1 MNIGKVCEPFQNA
14 CNRVAKNPSLGCEY
28 LRLGNKAYQVC
39 PTREGEGMVD
49 VYTKYHGGLKEG
61 YMIKESARIYQTEEP
76 GLIPFIKRI
85 LKLNQPANP
94 IEGTNLAVWSGE
106 KEVFTPNGNGT
117 FKLDGTTIV
126 DLGDFRA
133 VKKPDG
139 SCTVGYTGFL
149 YKKDYLDT
157 VTIDEETFNKIYDG
171 LYAET
176 KTRKYIEIFESILRK
191 N

>member
-14 CNRVAKNPSLGCEY
+14 CNRVAKNPSSGCEF
-28 LRLGNKAYQVC
+28 LRLGNKAYQIYPVQ
-39 PTREGEGMVD
+39 EGMVD
-49 VYTKYHGGLKEG
+49 VYTKYHGDLKEG
-61 YMIKESARIYQTEEP
+61 YKIKESARIYQTEES

-94 IEGTNLAVWSGE
+94 IEGTNLAVWSGK
-106 KEVFTPNGNGT
+106 KEVFTPNGKGT
-117 FKLDGTTIV
+117 FELDGTTIV

-133 VKKPDG
+133 IKKPDG
-139 SCTVGYTGFL
+139 SCTVGFTGFQ
-149 YKKDYLDT
+149 YRKDDYLGS
-157 VTIDEETFNKIYDG
+157 VTIDEETFNKIYDK

-176 KTRKYIEIFESILRK
+176 KNRKYIGIFESILRK